1 MYVTYMTICYVV
13 HGSFSVL
20 YQTNLT
26 EYENTIYNL
35 CNAYN
40 GNDIYL
46 HYENMN
52 DFNTS
57 SLSYRKYQKSKPNVR
72 GTVEVKFN
80 VFTNPNE
87 SVLEET
93 HFDHMTDVKGNPE
106 GNPEVNESDETSE
119 ISPMYETMSVTNIEG
134 LCKFM
139 KLLQGQKVD
148 VDIIYD
154 ESSMRVIYQSLQ
166 MEKMSEIPKT
176 KTKVK
181 PKTKPIPKIKSKSKS
196 KLVQTSKVIPMTNEV
211 TEVNNDH
218 GEHNTEPNTEHS
230 ANNQNHKYTHKQ
242 THKYNRHR
250 SLTETDIMII
260 DTLNKKKK
268 SNGVPSFDEFMKL

>member
-1 MYVTYMTICYVV
+1 M
-13 HGSFSVL
+13 
-20 YQTNLT
+20 
-26 EYENTIYNL
+26 
-35 CNAYN
+35 
-40 GNDIYL
+40 
-46 HYENMN
+46 
-52 DFNTS
+52 
-57 SLSYRKYQKSKPNVR
+57 
-72 GTVEVKFN
+72 EVKFN

-119 ISPMYETMSVTNIEG
+119 ISPMYETMGVTNIEG

-166 MEKMSEIPKT
+166 MEKMSEIPKANA
-176 KTKVK
+176 KVK
-181 PKTKPIPKIKSKSKS
+181 PNTKTKPIPKIKSKSKS
-196 KLVQTSKVIPMTNEV
+196 KAKSVQTSKVIPMTNEV

-218 GEHNTEPNTEHS
+218 GEHNTGPNTDPNIDHI
-230 ANNQNHKYTHKQ
+230 ANSQNHKH
-242 THKYNRHR
+242 THKYKRHR

-268 SNGVPSFDEFMKL
+268 SNGVPSFDEFMKF

>member
-1 MYVTYMTICYVV
+1 M
-13 HGSFSVL
+13 
-20 YQTNLT
+20 
-26 EYENTIYNL
+26 
-35 CNAYN
+35 
-40 GNDIYL
+40 
-46 HYENMN
+46 
-52 DFNTS
+52 
-57 SLSYRKYQKSKPNVR
+57 
-72 GTVEVKFN
+72 EVKFN

-93 HFDHMTDVKGNPE
+93 HFEHMTDVKGNPE

-119 ISPMYETMSVTNIEG
+119 ISPMYETMGATNIEG

-166 MEKMSEIPKT
+166 MEKMSEIPKANA
-176 KTKVK
+176 KVK
-181 PKTKPIPKIKSKSKS
+181 PKTKTKPIPKIKSKSKS
-196 KLVQTSKVIPMTNEV
+196 NSKSVQTSKVIPMTNEV

-230 ANNQNHKYTHKQ
+230 ANNQNHKHTHKQ

-268 SNGVPSFDEFMKL
+268 SSGVPSFDEFMKF